1 MSNRIHA
8 LAQRL
13 TGKQNLEDC
22 SLDEVKHIAQ
32 RYPYFAPAQFLLLQK
47 LRQSGKPEEAEAQY
61 QKAVLFYPDP
71 LQFELFISSGYFYDE
86 DTETNE
92 VEGHSP
98 EILEEERKEN
108 ITENDVQQTLTGTK
122 ELQSSPINEETN
134 PASALQPPAFIEQVN
149 PVNSKEEATE
159 HSPVNIAPEEPQEII
174 ISEVIVTKGL
184 EETTAVQPEKI
195 EPSEPA
201 QTTAA
206 LTFEPYHTVDYFAS
220 QGIKISQDELP
231 KDKLGKQLKSF
242 TEWLKTM
249 KRLPAAQLDE
259 NTENAA
265 EKGVET
271 LASRS
276 VTDSEV
282 LTEAMAEVWAKQGIP
297 EKALDIYNKLLLHNP
312 SKKAYFAAKI
322 DNLKQF

>member
-8 LAQRL
+8 LAQQL

-47 LRQSGKPEEAEAQY
+47 LRQSGPPEEAETQY

-71 LQFELFISSGYFYDE
+71 LQFEFFISSGNFYGDE
-86 DTETNE
+86 TETHE
-92 VEGHSP
+92 MASLSP
-98 EILEEERKEN
+98 ETLEEEKKEN
-108 ITENDVQQTLTGTK
+108 ITENDVQQTLTGTE

-134 PASALQPPAFIEQVN
+134 PASALQPTDFIEEVN
-149 PVNSKEEATE
+149 PVDSKEEATDY
-159 HSPVNIAPEEPQEII
+159 SPVNIAQEEPQEII
-174 ISEVIVTKGL
+174 VSEVTVANGL

-206 LTFEPYHTVDYFAS
+206 LAFEPYHTVDYFAS

-249 KRLPAAQLDE
+249 KRLPAVQLDE

-271 LASRS
+271 LANRS
-276 VTDSEV
+276 VSDSEV
-282 LTEAMAEVWAKQGIP
+282 LTEAMAEVWVKQGLP

-322 DNLKQF
+322 ENLKQS